1 MFWMKNI
8 KALYFKLIINRSH
21 LEIIKSESK
30 FQCEHSSVHKR
41 VNKCNERGKKGEI
54 LNNNQDC

>member
-1 MFWMKNI
+1 MKNL
-8 KALYFKLIINRSH
+8 KALYLKLIIK
-21 LEIIKSESK
+21 LDLKIIKSESK